1 MHTAWTRANTVL
13 TFFATVLSVLCVVV
27 TVTDVFHKSDPP
39 ISVELKE
46 VNSSTAAVLSA
57 EQQLFSCQ

>member
-1 MHTAWTRANTVL
+1 MHTVWTRANTVL

-39 ISVELKE
+39 ISIELKE
-46 VNSSTAAVLSA
+46 VGSSTAFSA
-57 EQQLFSCQ
+57 QQ